1 MAAAPQEVLLQFA
14 LLPEALLMGD
24 KTMDRMEGL
33 VAVAPDLEVVEP
45 VVVEVAQ
52 LEQELEIL
60 EAQEFQPP
68 LMKAE
73 VAAALEA
80 LEQAETQALQME
92 VTAYR
97 IV

>member
-1 MAAAPQEVLLQFA
+1 MAAALQEVLLQFA
-14 LLPEALLMGD
+14 LLPEALLMVD
-24 KTMDRMEGL
+24 KTMDLMEGL